1 MGFGLCLREQ
11 RGSSHVSCAE
21 GRASRAV
28 NAAEVEGSV
37 IPRLLAILTA
47 FSPSLPFSFL
57 SLSLASLSQNPERA
71 CRNHS
76 GSTTQLQVCYLTHAV
91 ILFLYGLVWKRIAVG
106 KNWLSALT
114 VGVFR
119 LLLNWW
125 IHSGRM
131 WHFAPRLQ
139 RVRKDRAVFFFFLQA
154 LLLLMFLWSWCCC
167 VCNNMA
173 DAAPKHMALISHPH
187 AELTAEP
194 PSVLMSWP
202 RDARTRRG
210 SF

>member
-1 MGFGLCLREQ
+1 MKINGVQWRERQKRARQSFPVMGFGLCLREQ

-37 IPRLLAILTA
+37 IPWLLAILTA

-76 GSTTQLQVCYLTHAV
+76 GSSTQLQVCYLTHAV
-91 ILFLYGLVWKRIAVG
+91 IFYSFMGWFE
-106 KNWLSALT
+106 KN
-114 VGVFR
+114 R
-119 LLLNWW
+119 C
-125 IHSGRM
+125 
-131 WHFAPRLQ
+131 
-139 RVRKDRAVFFFFLQA
+139 RK
-154 LLLLMFLWSWCCC
+154 
-167 VCNNMA
+167 
-173 DAAPKHMALISHPH
+173 
-187 AELTAEP
+187 ELTF
-194 PSVLMSWP
+194 STNCW
-202 RDARTRRG
+202 

>member
-1 MGFGLCLREQ
+1 MGFGLCLGEQ

-37 IPRLLAILTA
+37 IPWLLAILTA
-47 FSPSLPFSFL
+47 FSI
-57 SLSLASLSQNPERA
+57 SLSLFSPSLSPPRSSLPESRKSSQKSLWIRRPTAGKCRDVHVSRSNSTASLLKRFKHQLLECYTLGDLYRRA
-71 CRNHS
+71 CF
-76 GSTTQLQVCYLTHAV
+76 G
-91 ILFLYGLVWKRIAVG
+91 
-106 KNWLSALT
+106 
-114 VGVFR
+114 
-119 LLLNWW
+119 
-125 IHSGRM
+125 
-131 WHFAPRLQ
+131 RLQ
-139 RVRKDRAVFFFFLQA
+139 RVRKDSVFSPGA
-154 LLLLMFLWSWCCC
+154 LLLLMFLWSGRCC
-167 VCNNMA
+167 VFNNTA

-202 RDARTRRG
+202 RDARTRWG

>member
-28 NAAEVEGSV
+28 NVAEVEGSV
-37 IPRLLAILTA
+37 IPWLLAILTD
-47 FSPSLPFSFL
+47 FSLSLPFSL
-57 SLSLASLSQNPERA
+57 LSLAESRKSLQKSLWILHPTAGMWFKHA
-71 CRNHS
+71 CRH
-76 GSTTQLQVCYLTHAV
+76 
-91 ILFLYGLVWKRIAVG
+91 ILFLYGLLWDRVAGG
-106 KNWLSALT
+106 KIWLLGPT
-114 VGVFR
+114 GVFR
-119 LLLNWW
+119 LVLNWW
-125 IHSGRM
+125 TCAGWM
-131 WHFAPRLQ
+131 WHFAPWLQ
-139 RVRKDRAVFFFFLQA
+139 RVRKDSVFFPSKLWA
-154 LLLLMFLWSWCCC
+154 LLLLMFLWSCRCC
-167 VCNNMA
+167 VFNNMA

-202 RDARTRRG
+202 RDAGTRRG